1 MAAFAHGKETSPSH
15 RGVFLARGILGVALK
30 PPAEAIAPLAPEL
43 HPNLTTRERVAL
55 QTKES
60 ACMTCHNIINP
71 LGFTLEQ
78 FDAVGK
84 FRTLEHEKPV
94 DPTGGYLTRSGKS
107 VTLKGAKELSE
118 FLAGSEEAHD
128 AFVEQL
134 VHALAQ
140 QPVRAYGPA
149 TAETLRKSFVA
160 NQFNIRKLAA
170 EIMATTALTGRTV
183 K

>member
-1 MAAFAHGKETSPSH
+1 MRHDRTGQVSSTDIRAVMTNLVEIDRLNIRFTGERTVYAVNDLSLT
-15 RGVFLARGILGVALK
+15 LGEGEVLG
-30 PPAEAIAPLAPEL
+30 LL
-43 HPNLTTRERVAL
+43 G
-55 QTKES
+55 ES
-60 ACMTCHNIINP
+60 
-71 LGFTLEQ
+71 G
-78 FDAVGK
+78 
-84 FRTLEHEKPV
+84 
-94 DPTGGYLTRSGKS
+94 SGKS